1 MLHNISVGKNTAAA
15 GRIISVIVIII
26 IQTGSNLMN

>member
-15 GRIISVIVIII
+15 GRISVIVIIE
-26 IQTGSNLMN
+26 TGSNLMN